1 MGRNTTI
8 VRSNYLWDET
18 SFLYEHAMKLWEG
31 LSQELNFN
39 LMFSQRGVLN
49 LCHNLQELR
58 DTARRVNSNKLNGID
73 AELLNTRQVAEIV
86 PILNTSPDIR
96 YPVLGASYQK
106 RGGTARHDAVAWG
119 YARAADARGVDI
131 IQNCEVT
138 GIQVEN
144 GEVTGVDTTRGVI
157 KANKVALAVAGNTTV
172 LADMAGIRLPISTH
186 PLQALVSEPIKPIID
201 SVVMSNAV
209 HAYVSQTDKGELII
223 GAGIDS
229 YSGYGMRGSY
239 AVVEETIEAVVEM
252 FPIFSRLR
260 LLRHWGGAV
269 DICPDA
275 SPIIREDAGKGSLR
289 KLRLGYGGVQV
300 DAGVGVGVCAH
311 HRQRPAP

>member
-1 MGRNTTI
+1 MFREAGSVEHCATILQNSGTREAGKLQQAKRN
-8 VRSNYLWDET
+8 RS
-18 SFLYEHAMKLWEG
+18 
-31 LSQELNFN
+31 
-39 LMFSQRGVLN
+39 
-49 LCHNLQELR
+49 
-58 DTARRVNSNKLNGID
+58 
-73 AELLNTRQVAEIV
+73 ELLDTKQVAELV

-119 YARAADARGVDI
+119 FARAADDRGADI

-138 GIQVEN
+138 GIRVEN

-157 KANKVALAVAGNTTV
+157 KAGKVALAVAGNTTV
-172 LADMAGIRLPISTH
+172 LADMAGIRLPIATH

-239 AVVEETIEAVVEM
+239 SVVEETVEAVVEM

-275 SPIIREDAGKGSLR
+275 SPIIGKTHVSGLYVNCGWGTGGFKSTPGS
-289 KLRLGYGGVQV
+289 GWVY
-300 DAGVGVGVCAH
+300 AH
-311 HRQRPAP
+311 TIANDQPHELNAPFTLDRFVTGELIDEHGAAAVAH